1 MSSNQDTAEM
11 RKNTDVSESELEA
24 AVESA
29 ATPDDGIEPAPAGE
43 QPTAE
48 ELMQKLETLQAKAD
62 GYLND
67 LMRARADADNL
78 RKRTMRD
85 IENAHKYGQERF
97 ITEMLPVKD
106 SMDLGLSAAQNATD
120 VTTLREGMELTLK
133 AFNQALERLGVAE
146 VNPAGE
152 KFNPELHK
160 AISMQARDAE
170 PNTVITV
177 VQKGYRLHERLL
189 RPALVIVAGP
199 NGN

>member
-1 MSSNQDTAEM
+1 
-11 RKNTDVSESELEA
+11 
-24 AVESA
+24 
-29 ATPDDGIEPAPAGE
+29 
-43 QPTAE
+43 
-48 ELMQKLETLQAKAD
+48 
-62 GYLND
+62 
-67 LMRARADADNL
+67 
-78 RKRTMRD
+78 
-85 IENAHKYGQERF
+85 
-97 ITEMLPVKD
+97 MLPVKD

-152 KFNPELHK
+152 KFNPELHQ
-160 AISMQARDAE
+160 AISMQASDAE

-199 NGN
+199 KGN